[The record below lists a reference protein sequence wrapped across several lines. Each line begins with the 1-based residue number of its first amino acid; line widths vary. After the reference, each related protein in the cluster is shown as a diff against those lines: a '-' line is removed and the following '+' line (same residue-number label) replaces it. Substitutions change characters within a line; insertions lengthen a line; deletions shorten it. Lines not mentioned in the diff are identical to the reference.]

1 MKSLPL
7 QLGQGHG
14 EMYKTSAFYEEV
26 LTKLQ
31 IYCSSK
37 GPVKCLLSVS
47 ICSAILIQIYAAVS
61 NEHILKYLH
70 LPSGR

>member
-31 IYCSSK
+31 SIVAVRDQSNA
-37 GPVKCLLSVS
+37 CLVFPF
-47 ICSAILIQIYAAVS
+47 AVP
-61 NEHILKYLH
+61 Y
-70 LPSGR
+70 